1 MDKNHQAPQFLT
13 ANVGCVSVFGGW
25 PWWPNELTY
34 LTWENIPTTIT
45 VIITT
50 ICEEHPIS
58 CPHMEIMKTTF
69 YSAIVTMKGEPN
81 YWDILPEALNK
92 TLYVKSP
99 FNQIQWTASHMEKR
113 GTVDQGKTGCITPKN
128 IYTKKNCISL
138 TMKRP
143 FKRMHVYSMQPML
156 DTFNK
161 AGTFGYAYA
170 LLPLLTCR
178 RSRVGQQ
185 KKQLFVSHWH
195 IDL

>member
-1 MDKNHQAPQFLT
+1 MCYTQSYWSYMF
-13 ANVGCVSVFGGW
+13 
-25 PWWPNELTY
+25 
-34 LTWENIPTTIT
+34 
-45 VIITT
+45 
-50 ICEEHPIS
+50 CEEHPIS
-58 CPHMEIMKTTF
+58 CPLMEIMKTTF
-69 YSAIVTMKGEPN
+69 YSAIVIMQGEPN
-81 YWDILPEALNK
+81 YWDILPEPLNK

-99 FNQIQWTASHMEKR
+99 FNQIQWTASHMGKR
-113 GTVDQGKTGCITPKN
+113 GKTGWITPKS

-185 KKQLFVSHWH
+185 KKSLAIMNQL
-195 IDL
+195 